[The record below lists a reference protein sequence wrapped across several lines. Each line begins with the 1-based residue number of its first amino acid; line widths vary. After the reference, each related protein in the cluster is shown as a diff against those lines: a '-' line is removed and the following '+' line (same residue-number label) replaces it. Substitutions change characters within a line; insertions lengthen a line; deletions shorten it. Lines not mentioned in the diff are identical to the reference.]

1 MRIGILGGS
10 FDPIHEGHLT
20 LAREA
25 MKQFKLDRVLFVPA
39 HLPPHKKEGELTP
52 GPFRARMTELAIL
65 DERKWQF
72 CDLELR
78 RRGLSY
84 TVDTLRELHKI
95 YPPPHQLFFIAGAD
109 SLQDIQTWKDPEEI
123 LRLSEW
129 IVAPRSSVAVPP
141 NLPSRVHW
149 LKMPPVDVSATELR
163 EKIRRGEDVSRWV
176 PSRVRDYIQ
185 HSKIYEGKLS

>member
-25 MKQFKLDRVLFVPA
+25 MKQFKLDRVLFVPT

-52 GPFRARMTELAIL
+52 GPFRARMTELAIV
-65 DERKWQF
+65 DEGKWQL

-84 TVDTLRELHKI
+84 TVDTLRELRKI

-129 IVAPRSSVAVPP
+129 IVAPRPSFTPPP
-141 NLPSRVHW
+141 NPPARIHW
-149 LKMPPVDVSATELR
+149 LKMQPVDISATELR

-176 PSRVRDYIQ
+176 PTRVFDYIR
-185 HSKIYEGKLS
+185 HSKIYEGGL